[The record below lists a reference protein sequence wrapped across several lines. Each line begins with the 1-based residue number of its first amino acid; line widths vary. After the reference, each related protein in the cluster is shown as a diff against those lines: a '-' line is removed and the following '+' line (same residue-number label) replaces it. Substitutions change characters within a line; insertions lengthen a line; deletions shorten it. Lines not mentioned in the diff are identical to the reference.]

1 MVKVVKDN
9 GIEMTRGDTL
19 LLRVKLEVDGA
30 PYQPVDGDKIRFAM
44 KTTDMD
50 FGRTRYRDNAPL
62 IRKDIDPE
70 TMLLRLDPE
79 DTKGLPFGE
88 YVYDVQLTRLDGFVR
103 TFIARAR
110 LMLREEVD

>member
-1 MVKVVKDN
+1 MVKVVRDN

-30 PYQPVDGDKIRFAM
+30 PYTPMEGDRIRFAM
-44 KTTDMD
+44 KGADMD
-50 FGRTRYRDNAPL
+50 FGRTRYLDDAPL
-62 IRKDIDPE
+62 VRREIPTD
-70 TMLLRLDPE
+70 TMLLRLEPE
-79 DTKGLPFGE
+79 DTAALPFGE